1 MASTSAGRKFMGR
14 IIVVYGVIAG
24 VSVAL
29 LMRVAMMLFPE
40 GGTGGM
46 AAGFSS
52 MIIALTF
59 VFIGTKRYRDVE
71 LGGVIKFGKALGV
84 GFGIAAIATVFYVA
98 AWELYLYFTNYT
110 FMDEYTRMVLKKANE
125 AGKSAAEIAVLAKEM
140 DGFKALYANPISRW
154 AVTAMEISPVAI
166 LMPIISAALLRNSR
180 FMPART

>member
-1 MASTSAGRKFMGR
+1 MVR
-14 IIVVYGVIAG
+14 IIVVYGIIAG
-24 VSVAL
+24 VTVAL
-29 LMRVAMMLFPE
+29 LMRIAMMLFPE
-40 GGTGGM
+40 GGTAGM
-46 AAGFSS
+46 VAGFSS

-59 VFIGTKRYRDVE
+59 VFIGTKRHRDVE

-110 FMDEYTRMVLKKANE
+110 FMDEYSRIALKQAHE
-125 AGKSAAEIAVLAKEM
+125 AGKSAAEIAALSKEM